1 MPLLNKETAHPI
13 TAPDGT
19 VITNTVYLHNVID
32 HPRIEVGAYSYASNF
47 TPQTNWAQTLAPYLF
62 PISKEK
68 LAIGKFCQFAHG
80 TTFITSSANHPMGGF
95 STYPF
100 RVFKPETMIDYIDLP
115 SRDTTVG
122 HDVWIGHGATVMPGV
137 TIGSGAIIASGAVVT
152 KDVAPYTIVGGNPA
166 QVIRQRFSDEVI
178 ADLLSIAWWD
188 WPIDRIE
195 ASLIAIEGADIAALK
210 AVV

>member
-1 MPLLNKETAHPI
+1 MPLLNMDAVHPI

-19 VITNTVYLHNVID
+19 VITNTVYLQNVID
-32 HPRIEVGAYSYASNF
+32 HPRITVGVYSYASNF
-47 TPQTNWAQTLAPYLF
+47 TPQTNWAQILAPYLF

-68 LAIGKFCQFAHG
+68 LVIGKFCQFAHG
-80 TTFITSSANHPMGGF
+80 TTFISSSANHPMGGF

-100 RVFKPETMIDYIDLP
+100 RVFKPETMIDYINLP
-115 SRDTTVG
+115 SRDTVVG
-122 HDVWIGHGATVMPGV
+122 HDVWIGHNATIMPGV
-137 TIGSGAIIASGAVVT
+137 TIASGAIIASGAVVT

-178 ADLLSIAWWD
+178 ADLMAICWWD

-195 ASLIAIEGADIAALK
+195 ANLVAIEGVDIEALRGVK
-210 AVV
+210 

>member
-1 MPLLNKETAHPI
+1 MPLLNMDAVHPI

-19 VITNTVYLHNVID
+19 VITNTVYLQNVID
-32 HPRIEVGAYSYASNF
+32 HPRITVGVYSYASNF
-47 TPQTNWAQTLAPYLF
+47 TPQTNWAQALAPYLF

-68 LAIGKFCQFAHG
+68 LVIGKFCQFAHG

-100 RVFKPETMIDYIDLP
+100 RVFRPETMIDYINLP
-115 SRDTTVG
+115 SRDTVIG
-122 HDVWIGHGATVMPGV
+122 HDVWIGHNATIMPGV

-166 QVIRQRFSDEVI
+166 QVIRQRFSDEIV
-178 ADLLSIAWWD
+178 ANLLRIAWWD

-195 ASLIAIEGADIAALK
+195 ANLLAIEEADIDALR
-210 AVV
+210 A